1 MPRSTLRKVTA
12 SDSCGLD
19 GPSVITLFVRPSSRP
34 KAPAASCSRAP
45 YRPKAPAWAKSRT
58 SRRALILD
66 TRTRRLLLLQHG
78 RGNTTQGRF
87 AAHDLG
93 DAEKEGGIAVLR
105 VACAVRA
112 QQQLTQSL
120 PLRGCHRRQQARRR
134 GRRGV
139 RASASCLSFLIWQAV
154 REPLS
159 RRCGDENDETNHG
172 FGRGEISEKL

>member
-1 MPRSTLRKVTA
+1 MSA
-12 SDSCGLD
+12 
-19 GPSVITLFVRPSSRP
+19 LFGRPSS
-34 KAPAASCSRAP
+34 
-45 YRPKAPAWAKSRT
+45 RPKAPAWAKSRT

-66 TRTRRLLLLQHG
+66 TRTRRLLLQHG

-120 PLRGCHRRQQARRR
+120 PLRGPPAIADSRQGGGECGRAHRA
-134 GRRGV
+134 
-139 RASASCLSFLIWQAV
+139 CLSLFGKQCESPSPAGAAMNAT
-154 REPLS
+154 
-159 RRCGDENDETNHG
+159 CGE
-172 FGRGEISEKL
+172 

>member
-1 MPRSTLRKVTA
+1 MKPLGHQEPAQNSTPRGA
-12 SDSCGLD
+12 
-19 GPSVITLFVRPSSRP
+19 
-34 KAPAASCSRAP
+34 
-45 YRPKAPAWAKSRT
+45 
-58 SRRALILD
+58 RALILD

-134 GRRGV
+134 GV
-139 RASASCLSFLIWQAV
+139 RASASCLSVEPFRIWQV
-154 REPLS
+154 RKLLFANVGAHA
-159 RRCGDENDETNHG
+159 RTL
-172 FGRGEISEKL
+172 RGWLHRDPAGPWHPYSG

>member
-1 MPRSTLRKVTA
+1 MSA
-12 SDSCGLD
+12 
-19 GPSVITLFVRPSSRP
+19 LFGRPSS
-34 KAPAASCSRAP
+34 
-45 YRPKAPAWAKSRT
+45 RPKAPAWAKSRT

-66 TRTRRLLLLQHG
+66 TRTRRLLLQHG